1 MNNEKDCPL
10 MKRIG
15 YFFFSIF
22 AVSLLAGTILFE
34 FCYSLYFDSYKF
46 RGCWIY
52 IFPMIGFALV
62 NLGLWF
68 FAIKKTGLSRQQ
80 INFLLVIYTIIRL
93 TFICAMVSVF
103 GFVPPPKH
111 SILYSTMTIVC
122 LSGPIIAKIITKHR
136 SKKL

>member
-1 MNNEKDCPL
+1 

-22 AVSLLAGTILFE
+22 AISLLVGTILFE

-52 IFPMIGFALV
+52 IFPMIAFALV

-68 FAIKKTGLSRQQ
+68 FAIKKTRLSRLQ

-93 TFICAMVSVF
+93 AFIGAIVSVF
-103 GFVPPPKH
+103 ESAPPLKH

-122 LSGPIIAKIITKHR
+122 LSGPIVAKIITKH
-136 SKKL
+136 KKL